1 MISLAKQRKA
11 LEAIQKALID
21 AGEDP
26 QEVAHLI
33 DTLQRR
39 PLLRFFVLLKVE
51 DEARARVPGSIRAGS
66 HRLGRDRRLPREN
79 RADHHGN
86 HQAVPVILWG
96 IAR

>member
-51 DEARARVPGSIRAGS
+51 DEARAATGQ
-66 HRLGRDRRLPREN
+66 GRIDWDAIGDFL
-79 RADHHGN
+79 
-86 HQAVPVILWG
+86 VK
-96 IAR
+96 IAPIIMEIIKLFL